1 MSWELLEKPG
11 DTPKKFSLTG
21 DEAVALLEAAVVSA
35 ASAGLNWETV
45 PIELFPQQKL
55 VDLVRLSQL
64 EATKEKTQD
73 TK

>member
-1 MSWELLEKPG
+1 
-11 DTPKKFSLTG
+11 
-21 DEAVALLEAAVVSA
+21 
-35 ASAGLNWETV
+35 LNWETV